1 MHLVNEAVNNKVDVF
16 VFTSS
21 IAVYGTNQ
29 ASVSYRSLGP
39 RLRQQCGLY
48 CSFSQCNANRSAP
61 SRSFSVRLFVCV
73 FATCGTAARTG
84 VYAEAVVA
92 STIVRQ

>member
-29 ASVSYRSLGP
+29 AVLSLTRP
-39 RLRQQCGLY
+39 TAAAAMRTILFVLALQCE
-48 CSFSQCNANRSAP
+48 SQCTAAFLFGS
-61 SRSFSVRLFVCV
+61 FVCV
-73 FATCGTAARTG
+73 RGCDLC
-84 VYAEAVVA
+84 VA
-92 STIVRQ
+92 LTHRRVR

>member
-29 ASVSYRSLGP
+29 ASVSLSRPTAVAAMRTILFV
-39 RLRQQCGLY
+39 LALQCE
-48 CSFSQCNANRSAP
+48 SQC
-61 SRSFSVRLFVCV
+61 
-73 FATCGTAARTG
+73 TAALLFGSLVCLRGCDLWHCRT
-84 VYAEAVVA
+84 ARR
-92 STIVRQ
+92 VR